1 MAGHLEAGSPRANC
15 KMILFNR
22 NKGLTLVELMIAVF
36 ILAVGIMSTLLFFSQ
51 SLIITE
57 VSGDITTASSHAEY
71 VMEEMR
77 SRKTLVDIT
86 STNWEDWAKEQG
98 LYTLPG
104 ESLKVSF
111 NDTISDPLFVETRV
125 NWERSSRTNSVVLVT
140 RITK

>member
-1 MAGHLEAGSPRANC
+1 
-15 KMILFNR
+15 MILFNR
-22 NKGLTLVELMIAVF
+22 NKGLTLIELMIAVF

-86 STNWEDWAKEQG
+86 STNWEDWAKEHG
-98 LYTLPG
+98 LNTLPG

-111 NDTISDPLFVETRV
+111 NDTITNPLIVETKV
-125 NWERSSRTNSVVLVT
+125 NWERSSRTNNVTLVT